1 MSKIVIPEFVV
12 CHKFS
17 GNIRGILIEQREK
30 CDFTHNVSSKE
41 LSIFIGF
48 TSSCFNIDALI
59 LKITKKR
66 QKKRP
71 FQFRVEN
78 SSTYFTQVKIYE
90 VLPDDFEHEV
100 AITFAINQQKKM
112 VCFWSLYEH
121 YRENLKIKNCI
132 IDLKRKDPKTI
143 IKLVYN
149 EKDID
154 VKKIY
159 VLQMDFMINITL

>member
-17 GNIRGILIEQREK
+17 GNIIRGILIEQREK

-66 QKKRP
+66 QKAT
-71 FQFRVEN
+71 FLV
-78 SSTYFTQVKIYE
+78 SSGK
-90 VLPDDFEHEV
+90 L
-100 AITFAINQQKKM
+100 
-112 VCFWSLYEH
+112 
-121 YRENLKIKNCI
+121 
-132 IDLKRKDPKTI
+132 IDLFYI
-143 IKLVYN
+143 G
-149 EKDID
+149 
-154 VKKIY
+154 
-159 VLQMDFMINITL
+159 QNI